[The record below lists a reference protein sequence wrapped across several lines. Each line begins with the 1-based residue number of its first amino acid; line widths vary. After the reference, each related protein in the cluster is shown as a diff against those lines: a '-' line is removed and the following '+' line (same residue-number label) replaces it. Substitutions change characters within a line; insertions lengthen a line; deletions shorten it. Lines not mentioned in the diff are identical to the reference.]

1 MLLSPAGNF
10 CFTFNKEE
18 ESFTQWAVDPLVLE
32 DQQDDN
38 SGSVSDFL
46 SALPDKKDS
55 KLFSDMKDFF
65 CYIQIEKGATALSS
79 KLPIEDIP
87 ALFRALGFYPTDK
100 EIDDIINEVEI
111 TSKPYIYIKMTIDNL
126 FLKVKYSDYVNTG
139 KLRVDLGLEECLK
152 LFINHKPVRGEDIS
166 ELKKVFKIIGK
177 PKEKEEDQLAVGRTE
192 LINFLKTRG
201 EIFKEKDFINCV
213 RPLFGKNGSQ
223 ERNIEDDE
231 FYAMTEEEISYHTFT
246 NDILKIP
253 ETIKVDRENLQ
264 IVLEE
269 PVIKV

>member
-1 MLLSPAGNF
+1 M
-10 CFTFNKEE
+10 
-18 ESFTQWAVDPLVLE
+18 LE

-38 SGSVSDFL
+38 SSSLNDFL
-46 SALPDKKDS
+46 CALPDKKES

-100 EIDDIINEVEI
+100 EIDDIINEVGI
-111 TSKPYIYIKMTIDNL
+111 TSKPSINIKMTIDNL
-126 FLKVKYSDYVNTG
+126 FVKVKYSDYVNTG

-223 ERNIEDDE
+223 DKNIDDDE
-231 FYAMTEEEISYHTFT
+231 FYNITEEELSYDKFT
-246 NDILKIP
+246 NEVLKIP
-253 ETIKVDRENLQ
+253 ETIKVDKENLQ